1 MKDRTLLYYL
11 EANQDTLLPPST
23 MTAPINSKEW
33 YVKLKDHFNDL
44 IWLYY
49 SDRTVFINDRF
60 KLDDTDERT
69 ILNIMRSFAINLK
82 TKNYEYENL
91 YNSTVLEFNPL
102 WNVDGVE
109 GVIHEYTTNT
119 TGGDSHSGKDSHSS
133 NHSKDITRNRGMS
146 DELKND
152 DTLVETS
159 RATYD
164 SGDTYYPIEK
174 THTIHG
180 TLNNPKHQITENVTD
195 KDKGNLREE
204 ANKEGYKSLVI
215 PSNIGGRYSFITP
228 THLLPLSINYDI
240 DEIIDGYYHGKR
252 LIDKAYQYAVT
263 RKLLFDLN
271 RNIENFCI
279 SEQSMGSFTEWLKQL
294 FGETEGKER
303 VGIFPTSSIHT
314 RDLHSLGQFIQDGN
328 KILFETYIRIDKVDN
343 YIEYN
348 GRSLHEISNIVSSSV
363 IRAHYKGDVPCIE
376 ITLDELTPYNL
387 SCLIYFF
394 QLSAAFSAYLF
405 GVEPFNQPGVEIY
418 KKEIQE
424 ALKG

>member
-1 MKDRTLLYYL
+1 MIKFDFNTYVDKFIDEEKYNQLMGKKEDVISKFSKSNMIGWTEMIDTNIVEDIKRTAEYIKKNFDCLVVVGIGGSFLGSYAFDKMFRKYFNDDKFEIVYAGTSLSSKYL
-11 EANQDTLLPPST
+11 DELINYLSNKNYCINVISKSGNT
-23 MTAPINSKEW
+23 METTIAYK
-33 YVKLKDHFNDL
+33 VLKDGL
-44 IWLYY
+44 KRKY
-49 SDRTVFINDRF
+49 SPEEI
-60 KLDDTDERT
+60 K
-69 ILNIMRSFAINLK
+69 
-82 TKNYEYENL
+82 
-91 YNSTVLEFNPL
+91 
-102 WNVDGVE
+102 
-109 GVIHEYTTNT
+109 
-119 TGGDSHSGKDSHSS
+119 
-133 NHSKDITRNRGMS
+133 
-146 DELKND
+146 
-152 DTLVETS
+152 
-159 RATYD
+159 
-164 SGDTYYPIEK
+164 
-174 THTIHG
+174 
-180 TLNNPKHQITENVTD
+180 KHIIVTTD

-204 ANKEGYKSLVI
+204 ANKEGYKSFVI